1 MSRRH
6 GDDHTPAQWAAIAE
20 SAAQKWS
27 DAPPRSLR
35 AVVEMNLPAIE
46 LRLRRGWS
54 IAQLVQEL
62 NEAGITT
69 TVAVFK
75 NTLYRLR
82 KKTRKQRTDGLQIGV
97 GAQPLRRSSGEME
110 AAPARTPVFKA
121 KADTK
126 NHF

>member
-6 GDDHTPAQWAAIAE
+6 GDNRTPAQWAAIAE
-20 SAAQKWS
+20 STAKKLS

-35 AVVEMNLPAIE
+35 AVVEMNLPVIE
-46 LRLRRGWS
+46 LRLKRGWT

-62 NEAGITT
+62 DEAGIHT

-82 KKTRKQRTDGLQIGV
+82 QKTRQQRPNGR
-97 GAQPLRRSSGEME
+97 QPTATAPPSQRSSSH
-110 AAPARTPVFKA
+110 AASSGAPIFKA
-121 KADTK
+121 KADIK